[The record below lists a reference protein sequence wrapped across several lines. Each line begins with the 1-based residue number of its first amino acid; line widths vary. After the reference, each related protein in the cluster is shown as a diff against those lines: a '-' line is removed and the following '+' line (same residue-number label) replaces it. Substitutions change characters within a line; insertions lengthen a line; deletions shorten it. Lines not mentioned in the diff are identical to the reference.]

1 MNLQLK
7 IKKTYD
13 SAVIGAGPA
22 GITTSI
28 YLARSGFD
36 VAIIERG
43 IYGGQLNDTDSIENY
58 TAFESV
64 SGMELAQKMESHSRS
79 VDGIEHVYGDVNA
92 VEKKDDIFKVDL
104 GGEYIYAKSLVIATG
119 VGHKKLGVEGE
130 EGLVGK
136 GISYCA
142 TCDGAFFRGKNVTV
156 IGGGD
161 SAMESAIYMSKIANE
176 VTLIHRRDEFRAE
189 QILQDRA
196 KEISNIKY
204 IYNAKI
210 TSISEDNGSVTG
222 VCYNDKKTFEKLIH
236 PTDGIFIN
244 VGVVPNTSAFGDLG
258 ILRESGFIYTDKNMK
273 TSVDGIF
280 AVGDVRYDSVRQV
293 VTATGDGAIAS
304 ESVNN
309 YLNNI

>member
-79 VDGIEHVYGDVNA
+79 VDGIEHVYGDVNT
-92 VEKKDDIFKVDL
+92 VEKKDDVFKVDL
-104 GGEYIYAKSLVIATG
+104 GDECIYAKSLVIATG
-119 VGHKKLGVEGE
+119 VSHKKLEVEGE
-130 EGLVGK
+130 EGLIGK

-210 TSISEDNGSVTG
+210 TSISEDDGLVSG

-258 ILRESGFIYTDKNMK
+258 ILRESGFIYTDKSMK

-280 AVGDVRYDSVRQV
+280 AVGDVRYDSIRQI

>member
-1 MNLQLK
+1 MK

-104 GGEYIYAKSLVIATG
+104 GDEYIYAKSLVIATG
-119 VGHKKLGVEGE
+119 VSHKKLEVEGE

-136 GISYCA
+136 GISYCT

-196 KEISNIKY
+196 KEASNIKY

-210 TSISEDNGSVTG
+210 TSISEDDGIVSG
-222 VCYNDKKTFEKLIH
+222 VCYNNKKTFEKLIH

>member
-79 VDGIEHVYGDVNA
+79 VDGIEHVYGDVNS

-104 GGEYIYAKSLVIATG
+104 GGEHIYAKSLVIATG
-119 VGHKKLGVEGE
+119 VGHKKLDVEGE

-196 KEISNIKY
+196 KETSNIKY

-210 TSISEDNGSVTG
+210 TSISEDNGSVDG
-222 VCYNDKKTFEKLIH
+222 VCYNDKKTFEKLTH

-258 ILRESGFIYTDKNMK
+258 ILRESGFIYTDKSMK

-280 AVGDVRYDSVRQV
+280 AVGDVRFDSIRQV

>member
-43 IYGGQLNDTDSIENY
+43 LYGGQLNDTDSVENY

-79 VDGIEHVYGDVNA
+79 VDGIEHIFGDVNS

-104 GGEYIYAKSLVIATG
+104 GGEHIYAKSLVIATG
-119 VGHKKLGVEGE
+119 VGHKNLDVEGE

-176 VTLIHRRDEFRAE
+176 VTVIHRRDEFRAE

-210 TSISEDNGSVTG
+210 TSISEDNGFVNG
-222 VCYNDKKTFEKLIH
+222 VCYSDKKTFEKLIH

-244 VGVVPNTSAFGDLG
+244 VGVVPNTGAFGDLG
-258 ILRESGFIYTDKNMK
+258 ILREGGFIYTDKNMK
-273 TSVDGIF
+273 TSVEGVF
-280 AVGDVRYDSVRQV
+280 AVGDVRFDSIRQV

>member
-1 MNLQLK
+1 MK

-119 VGHKKLGVEGE
+119 VSHKKLEVEGE

-196 KEISNIKY
+196 KETSNIKY

-210 TSISEDNGSVTG
+210 TSISENDGLVSG

-258 ILRESGFIYTDKNMK
+258 ILRESGFIYTDKSMK

>member
-119 VGHKKLGVEGE
+119 VGHKKLDVEGE

-142 TCDGAFFRGKNVTV
+142 TCDGAFFRGKNVAV

-176 VTLIHRRDEFRAE
+176 VTLIHRRDKFRAE

-210 TSISEDNGSVTG
+210 TSISEDNGSVAG

-258 ILRESGFIYTDKNMK
+258 ILREGGFIYTDKSMK

-280 AVGDVRYDSVRQV
+280 AVGDVRFDSIRQV

>member
-1 MNLQLK
+1 KLK

-43 IYGGQLNDTDSIENY
+43 LYGGQLNDTDSVENY

-92 VEKKDDIFKVDL
+92 VEKKDNIFKVDL

-119 VGHKKLGVEGE
+119 VGHKKLDVEGE

-136 GISYCA
+136 GISYCT

-156 IGGGD
+156 VGGGD

-176 VTLIHRRDEFRAE
+176 VTLIHRREEFRAE

-210 TSISEDNGSVTG
+210 MSISEDDGLVSG

-236 PTDGIFIN
+236 LTDGIFIN
-244 VGVVPNTSAFGDLG
+244 VGVVPNTSAFGNLG

-280 AVGDVRYDSVRQV
+280 AVGDVRYDSIRQI

>member
-7 IKKTYD
+7 IKKIYD

-43 IYGGQLNDTDSIENY
+43 LYGGQLNDTDSIENY

-64 SGMELAQKMESHSRS
+64 SGMELAQKMELHSRS

-92 VEKKDDIFKVDL
+92 VEKKGDIFKVDL
-104 GGEYIYAKSLVIATG
+104 GGKYIYAKSLVIATG
-119 VGHKKLGVEGE
+119 VGHKKLDVEGE

-136 GISYCA
+136 GISYCT

-156 IGGGD
+156 VGGGD

-196 KEISNIKY
+196 KEASNIKY

-210 TSISEDNGSVTG
+210 TSISEDNGLVTG
-222 VCYNDKKTFEKLIH
+222 ICYSDKKTFEKLIH

-244 VGVVPNTSAFGDLG
+244 VGVVPNTGAFGDLG
-258 ILRESGFIYTDKNMK
+258 ILRESGFIYTDKDMK
-273 TSVDGIF
+273 TSVEGIF
-280 AVGDVRYDSVRQV
+280 AVGDVRYDSVRQITSAV
-293 VTATGDGAIAS
+293 GDGAIAS

>member
-1 MNLQLK
+1 MK

-43 IYGGQLNDTDSIENY
+43 LYGGQLNDTDSIENY

-104 GGEYIYAKSLVIATG
+104 GGEYIYAKSLIIATG
-119 VGHKKLGVEGE
+119 VGHKKLEVEGE

-156 IGGGD
+156 VGGGD

-196 KEISNIKY
+196 KETSNIKY

-210 TSISEDNGSVTG
+210 TSISEDNGLVTG

-258 ILRESGFIYTDKNMK
+258 ILRESGFIYTDKGMN
-273 TSVDGIF
+273 TSVEGVF
-280 AVGDVRYDSVRQV
+280 AVGDVRYDSVRQITSAV
-293 VTATGDGAIAS
+293 GDGAIAS

>member
-64 SGMELAQKMESHSRS
+64 SGMELAQKMEVHSRS
-79 VDGIEHVYGDVNA
+79 VDGIEHIYGDVNA
-92 VEKKDDIFKVDL
+92 VEKKDDIFKVNL
-104 GGEYIYAKSLVIATG
+104 GEEYIYAKSLVIATG
-119 VGHKKLGVEGE
+119 VSHKKLGVTKEDDLLGR
-130 EGLVGK
+130 

-142 TCDGAFFRGKNVTV
+142 TCDGAFFKGKDVSV

-161 SAMESAIYMSKIANE
+161 SAMESAIYMSKIANS
-176 VTLIHRRDEFRAE
+176 VTVIHRRKKFRAE

-196 KEISNIKY
+196 KEAENIHY
-204 IYNAKI
+204 IYDADTLAFDDDGGIVSCVLYK
-210 TSISEDNGSVTG
+210 
-222 VCYNDKKTFEKLIH
+222 DKKTHESHIH
-236 PTDGIFIN
+236 PTDGVFIN
-244 VGVVPNTSAFGDLG
+244 VGVVPNTDAFDDLG
-258 ILRESGFIYTDKNMK
+258 ILRESGFIYTDKEMK
-273 TSVDGIF
+273 TSVEGIF
-280 AVGDVRYDSVRQV
+280 AVGDVRYDSIRQV

-304 ESVNN
+304 DSVNK
-309 YLNNI
+309 YLNNL

>member
-1 MNLQLK
+1 
-7 IKKTYD
+7 
-13 SAVIGAGPA
+13 
-22 GITTSI
+22 SI
-28 YLARSGFD
+28 YS
-36 VAIIERG
+36 
-43 IYGGQLNDTDSIENY
+43 
-58 TAFESV
+58 
-64 SGMELAQKMESHSRS
+64 
-79 VDGIEHVYGDVNA
+79 
-92 VEKKDDIFKVDL
+92 
-104 GGEYIYAKSLVIATG
+104 KSLVIATG
-119 VGHKKLGVEGE
+119 VSHKKLGVEKEDELQGR
-130 EGLVGK
+130 

-142 TCDGAFFRGKNVTV
+142 TCDGAFFKGRDVSV

-161 SAMESAIYMSKIANE
+161 SAMESAIYLSKIANE

-196 KEISNIKY
+196 KEASNIKY

-210 TSISEDNGSVTG
+210 TSISEDDGLVSG

-244 VGVVPNTSAFGDLG
+244 VGVVPNTSVFSNLG

-280 AVGDVRYDSVRQV
+280 AVGDVRYDSIRQI